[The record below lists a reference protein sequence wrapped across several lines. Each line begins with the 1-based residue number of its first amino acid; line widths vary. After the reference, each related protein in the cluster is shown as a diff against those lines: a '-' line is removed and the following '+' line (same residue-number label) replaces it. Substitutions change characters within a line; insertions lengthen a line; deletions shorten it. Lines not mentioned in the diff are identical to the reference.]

1 MRRGSGALMFD
12 IHAPDH
18 MQVWAAQTDAIRAAG
33 GVGWSEANGGY
44 WVVVNYEDAVA
55 AAKNWQVFSARHD
68 PTGADPRARGI
79 SIPPYEFPLIL
90 SESDPP
96 RQQKLRL
103 LEIPFFT
110 PSKIKAQIPLVQANV
125 DICLD
130 AMAGHEEVDLFREY
144 AMPLVS
150 LTSMALVG
158 IDVAHWEDFT
168 LAAHRGGAGSSLDI
182 TQDTERVHAMLL
194 DMARDRRAN
203 PRGDIASAL
212 VTGDVMGEK
221 LRDEEVVSMLSAL
234 VLGGFD
240 TTSSHITSALI
251 WLSENRERHADLVS
265 DDALAA
271 NAVHEFQRMWPPS
284 LGGARNLVAD
294 TMLGGQ
300 AMKDGDRVFLSWAAA
315 NRDPD
320 VFADPHTV
328 RLDRPNAKDNLTFG
342 MGVHRCLG
350 MELAR
355 LTGRLAIQT
364 LLRRHPGFRVLRERC
379 VPYRS
384 KGLVAGWSA
393 VPASLG

>member
-1 MRRGSGALMFD
+1 MFD

-18 MQVWAAQTDAIRAAG
+18 MDRWVAQADAIRAAG
-33 GVGWSEANGGY
+33 GIGWSQANGGY
-44 WVVVNYEDAVA
+44 WVVVGYEDAVA

-68 PTGADPRARGI
+68 TTGADPRARGI

-110 PSKIKAQIPLVQANV
+110 PSKIRAQLPVVQANV
-125 DICLD
+125 DRCLD
-130 AMAGHEEVDLFREY
+130 ALAGRDELDLFRDY
-144 AMPLVS
+144 TMPLVS

-158 IDVAHWEDFT
+158 IDIARWQDYT
-168 LAAHRGGAGSSLDI
+168 LAAHRGGPSGSLDI
-182 TQDTERVHAMLL
+182 SQDTERVHAMLL
-194 DMARDRRAN
+194 DMARERRAS
-203 PRGDIASAL
+203 PQGDITSAL
-212 VTGDVMGEK
+212 VTGEVMGER

-240 TTSSHITSALI
+240 TTSSLITSALI
-251 WLSENRERHADLVS
+251 WLSDNRGCHTDLVS

-271 NAVHEFQRMWPPS
+271 NAVHEFLRLWPPS
-284 LGGARNLVAD
+284 LGGARNLVTD
-294 TMLGGQ
+294 TVLGGQ

-315 NRDPD
+315 NRDPE
-320 VFADPHTV
+320 VFLDPHSV
-328 RLDRPNAKDNLTFG
+328 LVDRHNAGDNLAFG

-355 LTGRLAIQT
+355 LMARLSIQT
-364 LLRRHPGFRVLRERC
+364 LLRRHPQFRVIRERC

-393 VPASLG
+393 VPAMLG

>member
-1 MRRGSGALMFD
+1 MFD

-18 MQVWAAQTDAIRAAG
+18 MQVWAAQADAIRASG
-33 GVGWSEANGGY
+33 GIGWSEANGGY
-44 WVVVNYEDAVA
+44 WVVVGYEDAVS
-55 AAKNWQVFSARHD
+55 AAKNWQLFSARHD
-68 PTGADPRARGI
+68 TTGADPRARGI

-110 PSKIKAQIPLVQANV
+110 PSKMRAQMPVVQANV
-125 DICLD
+125 ERCLD
-130 AMAGHEEVDLFREY
+130 AMAGREEVDLFRDY

-158 IDVAHWEDFT
+158 IDTARWQDYT
-168 LAAHRGGAGSSLDI
+168 LAAHRGGPSGSLDI
-182 TQDTERVHAMLL
+182 SQDTERVHAMLL
-194 DMARDRRAN
+194 DMARERRAN
-203 PRGDIASAL
+203 PQHDITSAL
-212 VTGDVMGEK
+212 VTGEVMGEK

-240 TTSSHITSALI
+240 TTSSLITSALI
-251 WLSENRERHADLVS
+251 WLSENRLCHADLAS

-271 NAVHEFQRMWPPS
+271 NAVHEFLRMWPPS

-294 TMLGGQ
+294 TVLGGQ

-315 NRDPD
+315 NRDPE
-320 VFADPHTV
+320 VFPDPHSV
-328 RLDRPNAKDNLTFG
+328 RLDRPNASDNLAFG

-355 LTGRLAIQT
+355 LMARLSIQT
-364 LLRRHPGFRVLRERC
+364 LLRRHPQFRVIRERC

-393 VPASLG
+393 VPAVLG

>member
-1 MRRGSGALMFD
+1 MFD
-12 IHAPDH
+12 LHAPDH
-18 MQVWAAQTDAIRAAG
+18 MQVWVEQTDAIRAAG

-44 WVVVNYEDAVA
+44 WVVVNHADAIA

-79 SIPPYEFPLIL
+79 SIPPYEFALIL

-103 LEIPFFT
+103 LEIPFFQ
-110 PSKIKAQIPLVQANV
+110 PSRIREQVAVVQGHV
-125 DICLD
+125 DSRLE
-130 AMAGHEEVDLFREY
+130 AMAGMAEIDLFRDY

-158 IDVAHWEDFT
+158 IDLAHWQDYT
-168 LAAHRGGAGSSLDI
+168 LAAHRGGAATSLDI
-182 TQDTERVHAMLL
+182 TRDTERVHAMLL

-203 PRGDIASAL
+203 PRQDIASAL

-240 TTSSHITSALI
+240 TTSSLVTSALI
-251 WLSENRERHADLVS
+251 WLGANREHHAELAS
-265 DDALAA
+265 NDALAA
-271 NAVHEFQRMWPPS
+271 NAVHEFARMWPPS
-284 LGGARNLVAD
+284 LGGARNLVVD
-294 TMLGGQ
+294 TVLGGQ

-328 RLDRPNAKDNLTFG
+328 RLDRPNAQDNLTFG

-355 LTGRLAIQT
+355 LMTRLAIQS
-364 LLRRHPGFRVLRERC
+364 LLRRHPHFRVIREQC

-393 VPASLG
+393 VPAVLG

>member
-1 MRRGSGALMFD
+1 MFD

-18 MQVWAAQTDAIRAAG
+18 MQVWAAQADAIRVSG
-33 GVGWSEANGGY
+33 GVGWSEATGGY

-68 PTGADPRARGI
+68 PTGMDPRARGI

-110 PSKIKAQIPLVQANV
+110 PSKIKAQIPVVQANV
-125 DICLD
+125 ERCLD
-130 AMAGHEEVDLFREY
+130 AMQDRAEVDLFRDY

-158 IDVAHWEDFT
+158 IEVARWQDYT
-168 LAAHRGGAGSSLDI
+168 LAAHRGGPSGSLDI
-182 TQDTERVHAMLL
+182 SQDTERVHAMLL
-194 DMARDRRAN
+194 DMAQERRAN

-212 VTGDVMGEK
+212 VTGEVMGEK

-240 TTSSHITSALI
+240 TTSSLVTSALI
-251 WLSENRERHADLVS
+251 WLSENRECHADLVS

-271 NAVHEFQRMWPPS
+271 NAVHEFLRMWPPS
-284 LGGARNLVAD
+284 LGGARNVVAD
-294 TMLGGQ
+294 TVLGGQ
-300 AMKDGDRVFLSWAAA
+300 EMKDGDRVFLSWAAA
-315 NRDPD
+315 NRDPQ
-320 VFADPHTV
+320 VFADPHSI
-328 RLDRPNAKDNLTFG
+328 RLDRLNASDNLAFG

-355 LTGRLAIQT
+355 LMARLAVQT
-364 LLRRHPGFRVLRERC
+364 LLRRHPHFRVLRERC

-393 VPASLG
+393 VPAMLS

>member
-1 MRRGSGALMFD
+1 MFD

-18 MQVWAAQTDAIRAAG
+18 MQVWAAQADAIRAAG
-33 GVGWSEANGGY
+33 GIGWSHANGGY
-44 WVVVNYEDAVA
+44 WVVVGYDNCVA

-110 PSKIKAQIPLVQANV
+110 PSKIKAQMPVVQANV
-125 DICLD
+125 ERCLD
-130 AMAGHEEVDLFREY
+130 AMQGREEVDLFRDY

-150 LTSMALVG
+150 LTSIALVG
-158 IDVAHWEDFT
+158 IDVSHWQDYT
-168 LAAHRGGAGSSLDI
+168 LAAHRGGPSGSLDI
-182 TQDTERVHAMLL
+182 SQDTERVHAMLL
-194 DMARDRRAN
+194 DMARERRAS

-212 VTGDVMGEK
+212 VTGDVLGEK

-240 TTSSHITSALI
+240 TTAAHITSAMI

-265 DDALAA
+265 DDALTA
-271 NAVHEFQRMWPPS
+271 NAVHEFLRMWPPS

-294 TMLGGQ
+294 TVLGGQ
-300 AMKDGDRVFLSWAAA
+300 AMKDGERVFLSWAAA
-315 NRDPD
+315 NRDPE
-320 VFADPHTV
+320 VFPDPHLV
-328 RLDRPNAKDNLTFG
+328 WLERPNAKDNLTFG

-350 MELAR
+350 MDLAR
-355 LTGRLAIQT
+355 LMGRLAIPA
-364 LLRRHPGFRVLRERC
+364 LLRRHPRFRVLRERC

-393 VPASLG
+393 VPAALS

>member
-1 MRRGSGALMFD
+1 MFD

-18 MQVWAAQTDAIRAAG
+18 MQVWVAQTDEIRARG
-33 GVGWSEANGGY
+33 GIGWSDANDGY
-44 WVVVNYEDAVA
+44 WVVVGYEDAVA

-68 PTGADPRARGI
+68 PTAGDPRARGI

-103 LEIPFFT
+103 LEIPFFQ
-110 PSKIKAQIPLVQANV
+110 PSKIRDQIAVVQGHV
-125 DICLD
+125 DACID
-130 AMAGHEEVDLFREY
+130 TMAGREEVDLFRDY

-158 IDVAHWEDFT
+158 IDTAHWQDYT
-168 LAAHRGGAGSSLDI
+168 LAAHRGGPSSSLDI
-182 TQDTERVHAMLL
+182 SQDTERVHAMLL
-194 DMARDRRAN
+194 DMARERRAS
-203 PRGDIASAL
+203 PQGDITSAL
-212 VTGDVMGEK
+212 VTGEVMGEK
-221 LRDEEVVSMLSAL
+221 LRDDEVVSMLSAL

-240 TTSSHITSALI
+240 TTSSLITSALI
-251 WLSENRERHADLVS
+251 WLSDNRERHADLAS
-265 DDALAA
+265 DDALATS
-271 NAVHEFQRMWPPS
+271 AVHEFLRMWPPS
-284 LGGARNLVAD
+284 LGGARNVVED
-294 TMLGGQ
+294 TVLGGQ

-320 VFADPHTV
+320 MFPDPHRV
-328 RLDRPNAKDNLTFG
+328 MLDRPNAKDSLTFG

-350 MELAR
+350 MDLAR
-355 LTGRLAIQT
+355 LMARLSIQT
-364 LLRRHPGFRVLRERC
+364 LLRRHPQFCVIREKC

>member
-1 MRRGSGALMFD
+1 MFD

-18 MQVWAAQTDAIRAAG
+18 MKVWIAQTDAIRARG
-33 GVGWSEANGGY
+33 GIGWSDANGGY
-44 WVVVNYEDAVA
+44 WVVVNHTDAVA

-103 LEIPFFT
+103 LEIPFFQ
-110 PSKIKAQIPLVQANV
+110 PSKIREQIAVVQGHV
-125 DICLD
+125 DDCLD
-130 AMAGHEEVDLFREY
+130 AMTGREEVDLFRDY

-158 IDVAHWEDFT
+158 IDIAHWQDYT
-168 LAAHRGGAGSSLDI
+168 LAAHRGGSSSSLDI
-182 TQDTERVHAMLL
+182 SQDTGRVHAMLL

-212 VTGDVMGEK
+212 VTGKVMGEK

-240 TTSSHITSALI
+240 TTSSLITSTLI
-251 WLSENRERHADLVS
+251 WLSENRACHADLAS

-271 NAVHEFQRMWPPS
+271 NAVHEFTRMWPPS
-284 LGGARNLVAD
+284 LGGARNLMAD

-315 NRDPD
+315 NRDPEI
-320 VFADPHTV
+320 FPDPHTV
-328 RLDRPNAKDNLTFG
+328 RLDRPNASDNLTFG

-355 LTGRLAIQT
+355 LMTRLSIQT
-364 LLRRHPGFRVLRERC
+364 LLCRHPDFRVIGERA
-379 VPYRS
+379 VRYRS

-393 VPASLG
+393 VPAILG